1 MNMKYI
7 KTISFALLTL
17 FAVTVFSFLAQCCF
31 GIGEYPVGIAVLG
44 TAAMTGI
51 LGMLRISEI
60 LY

>member
-1 MNMKYI
+1 MKFI

-31 GIGEYPVGIAVLG
+31 AINEYPVGIAVLCS
-44 TAAMTGI
+44 AATTGI